1 MTKSSDTEEGSKTSI
16 QVASDADLEL
26 KEIEEL
32 DANGRPIM
40 VESGE
45 YIDKL
50 INDNGTPRFIQ
61 EPVMVPKMVP
71 LAKGEVDKLRLQRNQ
86 SLNELEKVAVN
97 QV

>member
-1 MTKSSDTEEGSKTSI
+1 MTKSSDTDEGSKTSI

-32 DANGRPIM
+32 DANGQPIM